1 MLHLCSCWL
10 STSPPHHILFGW
22 CLCLPTFVSFVSL
35 LWDLAGSK
43 EGKGSALFT
52 SLLSVRSSS
61 LSSEFLG
68 MHRHHPIVIFSP
80 VRTKVVSR
88 FQVCLFHK
96 EAHFVTLECRIFS
109 LLSWGSYEPNFI
121 FAEFGERERG
131 ASDLILLVFFT
142 VTFDPDTQPVC
153 VRPYWLSF
161 SLSFY
166 CNFVILRGDRWASDL
181 IFLRVSDFTSIPAA
195 KFPFSS
201 ILLM

>member
-10 STSPPHHILFGW
+10 TTSPPHHILFGW

-52 SLLSVRSSS
+52 SLLSVRSS

-68 MHRHHPIVIFSP
+68 MHRHHPIVIFAP

-121 FAEFGERERG
+121 FAEFGEREREVQ
-131 ASDLILLVFFT
+131 AISF
-142 VTFDPDTQPVC
+142 
-153 VRPYWLSF
+153 YWSF
-161 SLSFY
+161 SPWLLIQTLNLS
-166 CNFVILRGDRWASDL
+166 VWGHTDSLSL
-181 IFLRVSDFTSIPAA
+181 
-195 KFPFSS
+195 
-201 ILLM
+201 